1 MREYELAMVVNPSLD
16 NDGVTALV
24 EQVGALVTGA
34 GGQVTE
40 VGQLVDGTGQLAAT
54 ETWRRRRLAYSLDR
68 NREGYFAIYRVQA
81 PATIWTGIERQL
93 KLNENVLRYMIIRAD
108 ED

>member
-1 MREYELAMVVNPSLD
+1 MREYELAMVVNPGLD
-16 NDGVTALV
+16 NDGVTALI
-24 EQVGALVTGA
+24 EQVGTLVTDA

-54 ETWRRRRLAYSLDR
+54 ETWRRRRLAYPLDR
-68 NREGYFAIYRVQA
+68 NREGYFAIYRIQA
-81 PATIWTGIERQL
+81 NGTVWPGIERQL

-108 ED
+108 EE

>member
-1 MREYELAMVVNPSLD
+1 MREYEFAMVVNPSLD
-16 NDGVTALV
+16 NDGVMALV

-34 GGQVTE
+34 GGQVNE

-54 ETWRRRRLAYSLDR
+54 ETWRRRRLAYPLDR
-68 NREGYFAIYRVQA
+68 NREGYFAIYRIQA
-81 PATIWTGIERQL
+81 PATIWPGIERQL

-108 ED
+108 EE